1 MRPLAFETA
10 FLCEVVQSKRWTGRS
25 VSPDGSRCSFG
36 SVLLLSF
43 GEHICPAVG
52 DPIHRALRGG
62 TQQASLLRWA
72 GGFGL
77 ILTSG
82 FKSGKLFN

>member
-1 MRPLAFETA
+1 M
-10 FLCEVVQSKRWTGRS
+10 
-25 VSPDGSRCSFG
+25 
-36 SVLLLSF
+36 
-43 GEHICPAVG
+43 G

-62 TQQASLLRWA
+62 TQQASLLHWA

-82 FKSGKLFN
+82 FKSGKLFNYSNGHKWKGFLQWF